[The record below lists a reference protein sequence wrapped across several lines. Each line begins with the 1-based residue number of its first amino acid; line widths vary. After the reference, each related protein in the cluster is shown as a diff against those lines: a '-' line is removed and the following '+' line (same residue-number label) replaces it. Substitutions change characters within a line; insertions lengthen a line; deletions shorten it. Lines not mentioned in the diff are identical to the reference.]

1 MAIDWPMRHKVVI
14 HPATWDTAY
23 EVLTR
28 VPGQWDMRAER
39 IVEPRRMQALVL
51 DVSPVQRLALE
62 ASLPAGSIVAAK
74 APKQPRRRAASHGR

>member
-1 MAIDWPMRHKVVI
+1 MAIDWRMRHQVAI
-14 HPATWDTAY
+14 HPSQWDNAY
-23 EVLTR
+23 EILTR

-62 ASLPAGSIVAAK
+62 ACLPSGAIVAAK
-74 APKQPRRRAASHGR
+74 APRQPRRRVKAT